1 MNSKGDGVQEH
12 QHSYKTEDIAMASPM
27 SYGERAREEGV
38 DEEGD
43 VYKSTYDDAQAMRR
57 MGRRQ
62 ELVRHYRVFSMVSF
76 VGMATAAWEVTL
88 YQITPALRDG
98 GLPALVYS
106 NIWIFCAFVPVA
118 LSLAE
123 MSSMAPIAGAQ
134 YHWVSEFA
142 PERYQKFLSYLTGWT
157 STLAL
162 QAGNASGLF
171 LIGTLV
177 QAIIQIHQPGYQ
189 FENWHGT
196 LLAVGVCAL
205 AVVANVHGSRVL
217 PYWQNP
223 VFAINILA
231 YFAFLVPV
239 WCNAPRT
246 TSEHVWTRWENA
258 GGWPSL
264 TIAVLVGQLPAITSQ
279 TGIDAA
285 VHMAEEVRN
294 ASSSV
299 PRVVLSVF
307 GINFFLNIA
316 TVVTLCYHMPDVSVA
331 LAEPTMYPAI
341 WVLRQSMS
349 DTWLTVLL
357 VVQCIFLLFSNFSYL
372 AAVSRDLFAFAR
384 DKGLPCS
391 AWLAKV
397 DKERKIPVNAYYLT
411 GIFAALLSL
420 LYLGSPVALY
430 AIGSLLACA
439 IMQCY
444 CFSISC
450 VLWRRIYHPE
460 TLPHAPFSLG
470 RLGVPINV
478 VAVLVVVWS
487 FFWAF
492 WPQEYPVTPS
502 GFNWSVAIFVPT
514 VAVALVYY
522 VVKGRYEYEG
532 PVVLV
537 EGRKKH
543 LA

>member
-1 MNSKGDGVQEH
+1 MTSKDSIQEH
-12 QHSYKTEDIAMASPM
+12 HNGEKAEGDIAVTSPASR
-27 SYGERAREEGV
+27 EHAREEGTC
-38 DEEGD
+38 EECD
-43 VYKSTYDDAQAMRR
+43 VYKSTYDDAQAMKR

-76 VGMATAAWEVTL
+76 VGMATAAWEMTL

-106 NIWIFCAFVPVA
+106 NIWIFCAFVPVV

-142 PERYQKFLSYLTGWT
+142 PEKYQKFLSYLTGWT

-177 QAIIQIHQPGYQ
+177 QAIIQIHKPGYS

-196 LLAVGVCAL
+196 LLAVAVCCL
-205 AVVANVHGSRVL
+205 TVVANVHCSKML

-231 YFAFLVPV
+231 YFAFIIPV
-239 WCNAPRT
+239 WCNAPST
-246 TSEHVWTRWENA
+246 TSEHVWTQWENS
-258 GGWPSL
+258 GGWSSL
-264 TIAVLVGQLPAITSQ
+264 TVAVLVGQLPAITSQ
-279 TGIDAA
+279 TGMDAA
-285 VHMAEEVRN
+285 AHMSEEVRN

-299 PRVVLSVF
+299 PKVMISVF
-307 GINFFLNIA
+307 CINFFLNIM
-316 TVVTLCYHMPDVSVA
+316 TVITLCYHIPDVTAA
-331 LAEPTMYPAI
+331 LNEPTLYPAI
-341 WVLRQSMS
+341 WVLKQSMS
-349 DTWLTVLL
+349 DAWLTALL

-384 DKGLPCS
+384 DKGLPYS
-391 AWLAKV
+391 EWLAKV
-397 DKERKIPVNAYYLT
+397 DKERKIPINAYYMT
-411 GIFAALLSL
+411 AAFAALLSL
-420 LYLGSPVALY
+420 IYIGSPVALY

-439 IMQCY
+439 IMQCF

-450 VLWRRIYHPE
+450 VLWRRIYHPQ
-460 TLPHAPFSLG
+460 TLPHARFSLG
-470 RLGVPINV
+470 KLGIPINV
-478 VAVLVVVWS
+478 VAVFVVVWS

-502 GFNWSVAIFVPT
+502 GFNWSVGIFVPT
-514 VAVALVYY
+514 IVVALIYY
-522 VVKGRYEYEG
+522 VVKGRHVYEG
-532 PVVLV
+532 PVVLI
-537 EGRKKH
+537 EGRKMH
-543 LA
+543 VA